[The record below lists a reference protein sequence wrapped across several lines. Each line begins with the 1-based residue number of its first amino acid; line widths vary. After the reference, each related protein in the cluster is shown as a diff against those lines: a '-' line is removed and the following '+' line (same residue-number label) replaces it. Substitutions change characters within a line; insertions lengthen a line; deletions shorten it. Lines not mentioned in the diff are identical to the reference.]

1 MKPSH
6 RCGAKTANG
15 PCIRPQNHPNGH
27 MSQAVK
33 DRKAANAKAK
43 MAAEKETTAA

>member
-1 MKPSH
+1 MRGSSHPSEVE
-6 RCGAKTANG
+6 AV
-15 PCIRPQNHPNGH
+15 RPQKHPNGH

-43 MAAEKETTAA
+43 KAAEKETTAA